1 MSHKITADTK
11 KNVLFIQIGVVEKNN
26 FPLFRENIKKQ
37 SDRLKPGFTCI
48 TDFRSFHVDFA
59 RNTSSDFNDLLA
71 FVQEE
76 LEKKGVVKF
85 IRIVPPQSLVISQI
99 LLRDFEKK
107 RNYDFVCSMDEAN
120 EIISRL

>member
-1 MSHKITADTK
+1 M
-11 KNVLFIQIGVVEKNN
+11 
-26 FPLFRENIKKQ
+26 
-37 SDRLKPGFTCI
+37 
-48 TDFRSFHVDFA
+48 DFA
-59 RNTSSDFNDLLA
+59 RNTSSDFNELLA

-76 LEKKGVVKF
+76 LENKGVVKF